1 MCFQRKHTSEYIE
14 IKIQQEQIDLPWWL
28 DFEFFKYFWIEK
40 RKHYHFLKCKDVM
53 AQSPYTIKTHLGKKA
68 KSILAMAFH
77 KKNFTYKPVRL
88 EKELQIA
95 MHSSKNIKIEDV
107 SSIKKLRKLILSYPG
122 D

>member
-1 MCFQRKHTSEYIE
+1 MCFQRKHTSEFNE
-14 IKIQQEQIDLPWWL
+14 IKIQQEQIYLPWWL

-53 AQSPYTIKTHLGKKA
+53 AQTPYTIKTHLGKKA

-77 KKNFTYKPVRL
+77 KKTFTYKPVRL

-95 MHSSKNIKIEDV
+95 MHSSKMNEKTSQV
-107 SSIKKLRKLILSYPG
+107 
-122 D
+122 